1 MAEKKKPKISIGIT
15 SMTVILCVLCLTVFS
30 VLTLST
36 ALSEQKFSEKKALST
51 QNYYAAEAEAAAIV
65 NGLQEAWKSGE
76 DLRVFSEKYG
86 ITTEGDTFR
95 FHTSI
100 DAGQELQVEL
110 HFSDGFEIKKWQ
122 VVSTADWTPDESL
135 HVWDGELL
143 FME

>member
-76 DLRVFSEKYG
+76 DLRVFSEKFAPTKFMAWYTD
-86 ITTEGDTFR
+86 ILVFKN
-95 FHTSI
+95 SAI
-100 DAGQELQVEL
+100 
-110 HFSDGFEIKKWQ
+110 FS
-122 VVSTADWTPDESL
+122 
-135 HVWDGELL
+135 
-143 FME
+143 